1 MGFSYNHN
9 LANNMNIAAFM
20 NTSSTM
26 DQIYY
31 RYQEYMYK
39 SSMQI
44 AAQTPSIF
52 TQGGNAPGNNFQMPQ
67 FGGVQ
72 QNPVNPGA
80 DSGSSVNVD
89 PNSDLKPG
97 LFKGRLA
104 GQEALVSGLAKKYG
118 VSPALVASIIGLE
131 SGWGESPLAMNSN
144 NFMGLKGSGDAGK
157 SGSFAR
163 FSSIEKGLE
172 AGIKNLASY
181 ASRFSDVNAVDFNNL
196 DAIARHYCNAG
207 WAGKVRE
214 MYNSNVKRYLA

>member
-1 MGFSYNHN
+1 MSFSYNQN
-9 LANNMNIAAFM
+9 LANNANISAFM
-20 NTSSTM
+20 NSPSRM
-26 DQIYY
+26 DLIYF
-31 RYQEYMYK
+31 RFQQYM
-39 SSMQI
+39 MQAQQQI
-44 AAQTPSIF
+44 AAS
-52 TQGGNAPGNNFQMPQ
+52 APGGFNATIGNTPLFNMQGMQNFSSSL
-67 FGGVQ
+67 
-72 QNPVNPGA
+72 QNMASGDASTSSMV
-80 DSGSSVNVD
+80 DS
-89 PNSDLKPG
+89 NSDLKPG

-104 GQEALVSGLAKKYG
+104 GQEALVSGIAKKYG

-131 SGWGESPLAMNSN
+131 SGWGRSPLAMNSN

-214 MYNSNVKRYLA
+214 MYDKNVKRYLA